1 MVDGRRRRSP
11 RSLNSIWFNHDNQK
25 QQVASIRQL
34 RADKIGRLSAV
45 AGTVTRTSDVRPEL
59 LVGAFKCRRCQTGH
73 LGVEQQVGGWVGGSV
88 DSDGGYVY
96 VYVYV

>member
-1 MVDGRRRRSP
+1 MAPPPPPPHPLTPSP
-11 RSLNSIWFNHDNQK
+11 PINNQN

-73 LGVEQQVGGWVGGSV
+73 LGVEQQVRGWVGGWGSGLV
-88 DSDGGYVY
+88 CASLPFRDST
-96 VYVYV
+96 